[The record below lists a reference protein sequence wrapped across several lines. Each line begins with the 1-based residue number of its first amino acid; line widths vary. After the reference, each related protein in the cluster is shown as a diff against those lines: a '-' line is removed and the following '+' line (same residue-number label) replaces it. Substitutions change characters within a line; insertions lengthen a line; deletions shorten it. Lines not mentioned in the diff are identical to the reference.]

1 MSESY
6 AERGTLP
13 LRDGKNSGM
22 ESKKRQEKGR
32 IEDQS
37 EKEVMQLHSEQ
48 QACPRRGH
56 PMAVKT
62 ILSSRQTERG
72 GKVECPAAE
81 FDSHQACCWDT
92 RIASEPLSP
101 RETKVSTL
109 RAGKKHISLA

>member
-1 MSESY
+1 MSESD

-32 IEDQS
+32 MEDRS

-48 QACPRRGH
+48 QAYPRRGH
-56 PMAVKT
+56 PTAVKT

-72 GKVECPAAE
+72 SKVFWNAE
-81 FDSHQACCWDT
+81 AFDGHRACCWGT